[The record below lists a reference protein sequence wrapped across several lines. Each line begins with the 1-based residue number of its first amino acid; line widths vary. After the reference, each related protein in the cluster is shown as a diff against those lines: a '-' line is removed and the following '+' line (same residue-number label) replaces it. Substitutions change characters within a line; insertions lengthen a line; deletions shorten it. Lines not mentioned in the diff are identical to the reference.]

1 MPLLFLFVAVPV
13 LEIYLLIK
21 VGSAIGALPTI
32 GLVLLTAALG
42 AALLRQQG
50 LATLTRYQQ
59 RLARG
64 EIPAQEMM
72 EGLALA
78 FGGALLLTPGFFTD
92 FVGLLCL
99 LPWTRRW
106 VIRWL
111 LARLHVRILRGG
123 PPGGGPGGPA
133 GPAAGGGNVYEG
145 EFTRAPRDD
154 ERRLP

>member
-1 MPLLFLFVAVPV
+1 MPLLVLFVAVPI

-21 VGSAIGALPTI
+21 VGSVIGALPTI
-32 GLVLLTAALG
+32 ALVLLTAVAG

-50 LATLTRYQQ
+50 LATLARYQQ

-64 EIPAQEMM
+64 EVPAQEML

-92 FVGLLCL
+92 FLGLLCL
-99 LPWTRRW
+99 LPWTRRR
-106 VIRWL
+106 VVRWL
-111 LARLHVRILRGG
+111 LARLHVRILGGG
-123 PPGGGPGGPA
+123 PPGGGGPA
-133 GPAAGGGNVYEG
+133 GPSGGNVYEG
-145 EFTRAPRDD
+145 EFTRSPRDD